1 MNPVLRRASRREK
14 VDLGNTVGIELAF
27 RNVELDD
34 VLTSTG
40 EGNATPIAWG
50 SGEEDVVRQ
59 RPLDEGIGR
68 GGGDSEDAIVG
79 ALNASIGLGVRDVVR
94 DGGGRSGGSCI
105 T

>member
-27 RNVELDD
+27 GDVEFDD

-40 EGNATPIAWG
+40 ESNTAQVTRGA
-50 SGEEDVVRQ
+50 SEEDIVRQ
-59 RPLDEGIGR
+59 RSLGEVVGR
-68 GGGDSEDAIVG
+68 RGGDSKDAIVG

-94 DGGGRSGGSCI
+94 DGGGGRCTI
-105 T
+105 